1 MRVRL
6 PAMNQTKEWLCWHVE
21 WRMTT
26 TLSRGFHSLVSSY
39 VRSQISDS
47 IIHSSSVGKKWTLTT
62 IYRNATVCSWWYPLR
77 QPVPVLRWCR
87 STAMISNWQFPPRNI
102 SYLFLFI
109 IALLIQSLLGAW
121 FGYYYACS
129 GCERQTKADNFLH
142 PVFPLRKH
150 GWLEESSQLSSNVRL
165 VNLSLRAKTKF
176 RCIKTKTLLKSVST
190 TICLHESDNDMYVS
204 GAFNGEE
211 SIWEEEQVKRMLE
224 LLIRH
229 PNLHFIDVGA
239 NIGTYTMYAAA
250 LGRFVLAIDCFRP
263 NLLRLRRAI
272 QLANVSDRV
281 VVVQNAIYPHSGQTL
296 RLSTNTK
303 NIGGQAIST
312 FVRPYPLSSNLS
324 ALNPYR
330 VRTIRFDEVLPILVA
345 RGVRRALMKIDIEGS
360 ESFVFESG
368 SGVFDAVDIPIVQME
383 WFQIAQDTARVRVV
397 MSFFER
403 RLYRP
408 VSVIC
413 DWLKLDEYQ
422 TWPTDVYWL
431 KRNAPNFC
439 WSVSSCLW

>member
-1 MRVRL
+1 MDL
-6 PAMNQTKEWLCWHVE
+6 NEAE
-21 WRMTT
+21 
-26 TLSRGFHSLVSSY
+26 
-39 VRSQISDS
+39 
-47 IIHSSSVGKKWTLTT
+47 
-62 IYRNATVCSWWYPLR
+62 
-77 QPVPVLRWCR
+77 
-87 STAMISNWQFPPRNI
+87 
-102 SYLFLFI
+102 
-109 IALLIQSLLGAW
+109 
-121 FGYYYACS
+121 
-129 GCERQTKADNFLH
+129 
-142 PVFPLRKH
+142 
-150 GWLEESSQLSSNVRL
+150 NV
-165 VNLSLRAKTKF
+165 TF
-176 RCIKTKTLLKSVST
+176 RCIKTKKLLQNIST
-190 TICLHESDNDMYVS
+190 VVCLYDTKRDRYVS
-204 GAFNGEE
+204 GAFREE
-211 SIWEEEQVKRMLE
+211 VSIWEEEQVKRMLE

-296 RLSTNTK
+296 RLSINTK
-303 NIGGQAIST
+303 NIGAQRIQHVKNQSKT
-312 FVRPYPLSSNLS
+312 SYRKSNLS
-324 ALNPYR
+324 TRDPYS

-368 SGVFDAVDIPIVQME
+368 SGVFDAVDIPVVQME
-383 WFQIAQDTARVRVV
+383 WFQIVQDTARVRVV

-408 VSVIC
+408 VSVKC

-422 TWPTDVYWL
+422 TWPMDIYWL
-431 KRNAPNFC
+431 KRNASSFC
-439 WSVSSCLW
+439 WAWNRLWSTASEDDL